1 MKDLDRLV
9 LGCIAGGC
17 LGASTFFLLDALFA
31 EQPAHA
37 IETRSERALETLNV
51 DWGSE
56 NRKEKLRTQ
65 IARECASARSIRD
78 QAIALAKK
86 SRTINQN
93 HYEQALALTQRAN
106 AYWPTDAHETE
117 TSPWTLRQEDLKKAP
132 WVPKILVLRGA
143 MTTE

>member
-9 LGCIAGGC
+9 LGWIAGGC

-51 DWGSE
+51 DWDSE

-106 AYWPTDAHETE
+106 NLLANRC
-117 TSPWTLRQEDLKKAP
+117 S
-132 WVPKILVLRGA
+132 
-143 MTTE
+143 

>member
-1 MKDLDRLV
+1 MKTLGHLA
-9 LGCIAGGC
+9 LGCIAGGS
-17 LGASTFFLLDALFA
+17 LGASTFLLLDALLV

-37 IETRSERALETLNV
+37 IETRSERALETLNM

-106 AYWPTDAHETE
+106 ALLANRC
-117 TSPWTLRQEDLKKAP
+117 S
-132 WVPKILVLRGA
+132 
-143 MTTE
+143 